1 MGIAQSRRLI
11 AFYGEGL
18 VVHRVLLLG
27 TEKTYRVGK
36 ILCVTRNY
44 RAHAAELNNESPAQP
59 VFFLKPASSII
70 GQGETAVIP
79 SVSHN
84 CQHEL
89 ELAVLIGKWGKNISQ
104 ETALSHVAG
113 YGIAIDL
120 TLRDLQ
126 GDLKAKGLPW
136 SMAKGF
142 DTSCPLSDFVPASKI
157 SDPQALDLSLH
168 VNDELRQ
175 QGNSAEMIHSIP
187 NLISAA
193 SAIFS
198 LEEGDILLTG
208 TPAGVGRLIS
218 GDRLKAQISQLGSLS
233 INIR

>member
-1 MGIAQSRRLI
+1 
-11 AFYGEGL
+11 
-18 VVHRVLLLG
+18 VHRVLLSG
-27 TEKTYRVGK
+27 AEKTYRVGK

-44 RAHAAELNNESPAQP
+44 RAHAAELGNESPAQP

-70 GQGETAVIP
+70 GQGETAIIP
-79 SVSHN
+79 PVSHN
-84 CQHEL
+84 CQHEI
-89 ELAVLIGKWGKNISQ
+89 ELAVLIGKWGKNIAP

-126 GDLKAKGLPW
+126 GNLKAKGLPW

-142 DTSCPLSDFVPASKI
+142 DTSCPLSGFIPSGQI
-157 SDPQALDLSLH
+157 TDPQALQLSLY

-187 NLISAA
+187 DLISAA
-193 SAIFS
+193 STIFS

-208 TPAGVGRLIS
+208 TPAGVDPLVS
-218 GDRLKAQISQLGSLS
+218 GDQVKAQISQLGSL
-233 INIR
+233 IIGIR

>member
-1 MGIAQSRRLI
+1 M
-11 AFYGEGL
+11 
-18 VVHRVLLLG
+18 HRVLLLG

-44 RAHAAELNNESPAQP
+44 RAHAAELGNVPPTQP
-59 VFFLKPASSII
+59 VFFLKPSSSII

-79 SVSHN
+79 PFSHN
-84 CQHEL
+84 CQHEV
-89 ELAVLIGKWGKNISQ
+89 ELAVLIGKWGKNIAP
-104 ETALSHVAG
+104 ETALNHVAG
-113 YGIAIDL
+113 YGIGIDL

-142 DTSCPLSDFVPASKI
+142 DTSCPLSNFIPASQI
-157 SDPQALDLSLH
+157 TDPQALDISLY

-175 QGNSAEMIHSIP
+175 QGNSAEMIHSVQT
-187 NLISAA
+187 LISAA

-208 TPAGVGRLIS
+208 TPSGVGPLVR
-218 GDRLKAQISQLGSLS
+218 GDRLRAEISQLGSLD
-233 INIR
+233 ITIR

>member
-1 MGIAQSRRLI
+1 M
-11 AFYGEGL
+11 
-18 VVHRVLLLG
+18 HRVLLSG
-27 TEKTYRVGK
+27 AEKTYRVGK

-44 RAHAAELNNESPAQP
+44 RAHAAELGNESPAQP

-70 GQGETAVIP
+70 GQGETAIIP
-79 SVSHN
+79 PVSHN
-84 CQHEL
+84 CQHEI
-89 ELAVLIGKWGKNISQ
+89 ELAVLIGKWGKNIAP

-126 GDLKAKGLPW
+126 GNLKAKGLPW

-142 DTSCPLSDFVPASKI
+142 DTSCPLSGFIPSGQI
-157 SDPQALDLSLH
+157 TDPQALQLSLY

-187 NLISAA
+187 DLISAA
-193 SAIFS
+193 STIFS

-208 TPAGVGRLIS
+208 TPAGVDPLVS
-218 GDRLKAQISQLGSLS
+218 GDQVKAQISQLGSL
-233 INIR
+233 IIGIR

>member
-1 MGIAQSRRLI
+1 M
-11 AFYGEGL
+11 
-18 VVHRVLLLG
+18 HRVQLSG
-27 TEKTYRVGK
+27 AEKTYRVGK

-44 RAHAAELNNESPAQP
+44 RAHAAELGNKSPTQP

-79 SVSHN
+79 PFSHD
-84 CQHEL
+84 CQHEV
-89 ELAVLIGKWGKNISQ
+89 ELAVLIGKWGKNIAQ

-113 YGIAIDL
+113 YGIGIDL

-142 DTSCPLSDFVPASKI
+142 DTSCPLSDFIPSEQI
-157 SDPQALDLSLH
+157 TDPQDLKILY

-187 NLISAA
+187 KLISAA

-208 TPAGVGRLIS
+208 TPAGVARLIS
-218 GDRLKAQISQLGSLS
+218 GDRLRAEISQLGTLS

>member
-1 MGIAQSRRLI
+1 
-11 AFYGEGL
+11 
-18 VVHRVLLLG
+18 
-27 TEKTYRVGK
+27 
-36 ILCVTRNY
+36 
-44 RAHAAELNNESPAQP
+44 

-79 SVSHN
+79 PVSHD
-84 CQHEL
+84 CQHEI
-89 ELAVLIGKWGKNISQ
+89 ELAVLIGKYGKNIAP
-104 ETALSHVAG
+104 ETALNHVAG

-126 GDLKAKGLPW
+126 GELKAKGLPW

-142 DTSCPLSDFVPASKI
+142 DTSCPLSDFIPADQVT
-157 SDPQALDLSLH
+157 DPQALNLFLY

-175 QGNSAEMIHSIP
+175 QGNSAEMIHPIP
-187 NLISAA
+187 DLISAA
-193 SAIFS
+193 SALFS

-208 TPAGVGRLIS
+208 TPAGVGRLVN
-218 GDRLKAQISQLGSLS
+218 GDRLKAEISQLGTLS

>member
-1 MGIAQSRRLI
+1 M
-11 AFYGEGL
+11 
-18 VVHRVLLLG
+18 HTVLLSG
-27 TEKTYRVGK
+27 KERTYRVGK

-44 RAHAAELNNESPAQP
+44 RAHAAELNNEPPAQP

-70 GQGETAVIP
+70 SQGETAVIP
-79 SVSHN
+79 PCSRN
-84 CQHEL
+84 CQHEV
-89 ELAVLIGKWGKNISQ
+89 ELAVLIGKWGKNIAP

-113 YGIAIDL
+113 YGIGIDL

-142 DTSCPLSDFVPASKI
+142 DTSCPLSDFVPAAQI
-157 SDPQALDLSLH
+157 PDPQALGLSLY

-187 NLISAA
+187 DLISAA

-208 TPAGVGRLIS
+208 TPAGVGPLVS
-218 GDRLKAQISQLGSLS
+218 GDRLKAQISQLGTLV
-233 INIR
+233 IDIR

>member
-1 MGIAQSRRLI
+1 M
-11 AFYGEGL
+11 
-18 VVHRVLLLG
+18 HRVLLSG
-27 TEKTYRVGK
+27 TERIYRVGK

-44 RAHAAELNNESPAQP
+44 QAHAAELGNEPPAEP

-79 SVSHN
+79 TVSHD
-84 CQHEL
+84 CQHEI
-89 ELAVLIGKWGKNISQ
+89 ELAVLIGKYGKNIAP
-104 ETALSHVAG
+104 ETALEHIAG

-142 DTSCPLSDFVPASKI
+142 DTSCPLSDFIPASQVT
-157 SDPQALDLSLH
+157 DPQALDLSLY

-175 QGNSAEMIHSIP
+175 QGNSAEMIHPIP
-187 NLISAA
+187 DLISAA

-218 GDRLKAQISQLGSLS
+218 GDRLKAEISQLGSLG
-233 INIR
+233 INIH

>member
-1 MGIAQSRRLI
+1 M
-11 AFYGEGL
+11 
-18 VVHRVLLLG
+18 HTVLLL
-27 TEKTYRVGK
+27 EKETTYRVGK

-44 RAHAAELNNESPAQP
+44 RAHAAELDNEPPAQP

-70 GQGETAVIP
+70 GQGKTAVIP
-79 SVSHN
+79 PFSHN
-84 CQHEL
+84 CQHEV
-89 ELAVLIGKWGKNISQ
+89 ELAVLIGKWGKNISP
-104 ETALSHVAG
+104 ETALNHIAG
-113 YGIAIDL
+113 YGIGIDL

-126 GDLKAKGLPW
+126 SDLKAKGLPW

-142 DTSCPLSDFVPASKI
+142 DTSCPLSDFVPANRVI
-157 SDPQALDLSLH
+157 EPQALELSLY

-187 NLISAA
+187 TLISAA

-208 TPAGVGRLIS
+208 TPAGVGPLVS
-218 GDRLKAQISQLGSLS
+218 GDRMKAQISQLGTLN
-233 INIR
+233 INVR

>member
-1 MGIAQSRRLI
+1 M
-11 AFYGEGL
+11 
-18 VVHRVLLLG
+18 HRVLLLG

-44 RAHAAELNNESPAQP
+44 RAHAAELNNESSAQP

-84 CQHEL
+84 CQHEI
-89 ELAVLIGKWGKNISQ
+89 ELAVLIGKGGKDIAPES
-104 ETALSHVAG
+104 ALNHIAG

-120 TLRDLQ
+120 TLRDLP
-126 GDLKAKGLPW
+126 GDLKTKGLPW

-142 DTSCPLSDFVPASKI
+142 DTSCPLSDFIPASQI
-157 SDPQALDLSLH
+157 TDPQALELSLY

-187 NLISAA
+187 KLICAA

-208 TPAGVGRLIS
+208 TPAGVGPLVS
-218 GDRLKAQISQLGSLS
+218 GDQVKAQISQLGSL
-233 INIR
+233 IIGIR

>member
-1 MGIAQSRRLI
+1 M
-11 AFYGEGL
+11 
-18 VVHRVLLLG
+18 HRVLLLG
-27 TEKTYRVGK
+27 SQKTYRVGK

-44 RAHAAELNNESPAQP
+44 RAHAAELNNEPPEQP
-59 VFFLKPASSII
+59 VFFLKPSSSII

-79 SVSHN
+79 PCSQN
-84 CQHEL
+84 CQHEV
-89 ELAVLIGKWGKNISQ
+89 ELAVLIGKWGKNIPP
-104 ETALSHVAG
+104 ETAISHVAG

-126 GDLKAKGLPW
+126 QDLKAKGLPW

-142 DTSCPLSDFVPASKI
+142 DTSCPLTDFLPASQVP
-157 SDPQALDLSLH
+157 DPQALDLSLY

-175 QGNSAEMIHSIP
+175 QGNSSEMIHSIP

-193 SAIFS
+193 SALFS

-218 GDRLKAQISQLGSLS
+218 GDLLKAQISQIGTLT

>member
-1 MGIAQSRRLI
+1 M
-11 AFYGEGL
+11 
-18 VVHRVLLLG
+18 HRVLLSG
-27 TEKTYRVGK
+27 TERIYRVGK

-44 RAHAAELNNESPAQP
+44 QAHAAELGNEPPAEP

-79 SVSHN
+79 TVSHD
-84 CQHEL
+84 CQHEI
-89 ELAVLIGKWGKNISQ
+89 ELAVLIGKYGKNIAP
-104 ETALSHVAG
+104 ETALEHIAG

-142 DTSCPLSDFVPASKI
+142 DTSCPLSDFIPASQVT
-157 SDPQALDLSLH
+157 DPQALDLSLY

-175 QGNSAEMIHSIP
+175 QGNSAEMIHPIP
-187 NLISAA
+187 DRISAA

-218 GDRLKAQISQLGSLS
+218 GDRLKAEISQLGSLG
-233 INIR
+233 INIH

>member
-1 MGIAQSRRLI
+1 M
-11 AFYGEGL
+11 
-18 VVHRVLLLG
+18 HRVLLLG
-27 TEKTYRVGK
+27 KEKTYRVGK

-44 RAHAAELNNESPAQP
+44 RAHAAELNNEPPEQP

-79 SVSHN
+79 PCSEN
-84 CQHEL
+84 CQHEV
-89 ELAVLIGKWGKNISQ
+89 ELAVLIGKWGKNITP
-104 ETALSHVAG
+104 EVALTHVAG

-157 SDPQALDLSLH
+157 AAPQALELSLY
-168 VNDELRQ
+168 VNGELRQ

-187 NLISAA
+187 DLISAV
-193 SAIFS
+193 STLFS

-208 TPAGVGRLIS
+208 TPAGVGRLVS
-218 GDRLKAQISQLGSLS
+218 GDRLKAQISQIGTLT
-233 INIR
+233 IDVR